1 LGHSNLLSALGI
13 YSFLWFNFCRCFR
26 DGGLQISSV
35 QRYIMKKLDL
45 ANENEVIYSDVATLP
60 FLLLIIVKKL
70 SWPLIDLRLSDR
82 HRQLDIDHS
91 NVKTTVAIHSVS
103 FRVALP
109 WIEPQDSHGEVC
121 SSVP

>member
-1 LGHSNLLSALGI
+1 
-13 YSFLWFNFCRCFR
+13 
-26 DGGLQISSV
+26 
-35 QRYIMKKLDL
+35 MKKLDL